1 MSCKVTCS
9 SAYELLSIEHEIF
22 YTDGKNGIKTIELKK
37 ESRLLTL
44 ILVHKTLSKSI
55 ISIVLKY
62 KYPFENFKNLRDS
75 GYPKSK
81 NEFL

>member
-37 ESRLLTL
+37 RKQST
-44 ILVHKTLSKSI
+44 HADTSSQN
-55 ISIVLKY
+55 IV
-62 KYPFENFKNLRDS
+62 
-75 GYPKSK
+75 
-81 NEFL
+81 